1 MSIWF
6 PSIAGPDPTPV
17 MAPNREPRT
26 GDGAGALLAWPM
38 LSTLALLALLQ
49 FPSQQQSSSSACAE
63 AEWVSFAPKAPYD
76 PAVADIAALVWLPS
90 LLLPCPS
97 VLLGVGLAS
106 LSGPLPADGAATSVA
121 LGHSVAI
128 ACCGLPLAATGIG
141 LPLVALETM
150 WVAPVSVLN
159 ALDRDVRCAR
169 RREVSSPPALPPT
182 SPAPAKPTAP
192 PRAENPLPLS
202 TAPAPLA
209 MAF

>member
-1 MSIWF
+1 
-6 PSIAGPDPTPV
+6 
-17 MAPNREPRT
+17 
-26 GDGAGALLAWPM
+26 M
-38 LSTLALLALLQ
+38 LTTLALSVLLQ
-49 FPSQQQSSSSACAE
+49 SQSPPSSPACAE

-106 LSGPLPADGAATSVA
+106 LSGPLPADGAATGVA

-169 RREVSSPPALPPT
+169 RREVSLPPT
-182 SPAPAKPTAP
+182 SPPPTSPPASPPLAKPTARLP
-192 PRAENPLPLS
+192 SENPLPLS
-202 TAPAPLA
+202 SSESTAPLA
-209 MAF
+209 MTF

>member
-1 MSIWF
+1 
-6 PSIAGPDPTPV
+6 
-17 MAPNREPRT
+17 
-26 GDGAGALLAWPM
+26 M
-38 LSTLALLALLQ
+38 LSTHALSVLLQ
-49 FPSQQQSSSSACAE
+49 VQSQPPLQSSSSSSSSPACAE

-169 RREVSSPPALPPT
+169 RREASSPPT
-182 SPAPAKPTAP
+182 SPPRASPPLAKPTARP
-192 PRAENPLPLS
+192 PSENPLPLS
-202 TAPAPLA
+202 SSESTAPLA